1 MNIYIFDLDDTI
13 LMHNQFKNGID
24 YNIIQYNPQIDNYLS
39 SLRGRKYIY
48 TNGTYGHGEYGL
60 NAMKCKDS
68 FQKIYGRD
76 TIPYM
81 KPDFKSFNYVNN
93 DILYN
98 HNLSDKRIFFD
109 DLQENLKT
117 AHNIGWETVWIHTQA
132 NNNIKPDYIDH
143 AYTNVID
150 ALYSIDLN

>member
-1 MNIYIFDLDDTI
+1 MKVLVFDLDDTL
-13 LMHNQFKNGID
+13 LMSNTYKRYSDIRPSDHL
-24 YNIIQYNPQIDNYLS
+24 NYLLYKS
-39 SLRGRKYIY
+39 SNKKFIY
-48 TNGTYGHGEYGL
+48 TNGTYGHGENGL
-60 NAMKCKDS
+60 SAMKCKDS

-76 TIPYM
+76 TLPFM

-98 HNLSDKRIFFD
+98 YNLSDKKIFFD

-117 AHNIGWETVWIHTQA
+117 AHNIGWETVWIHPQA
-132 NNNIKPDYIDH
+132 NNNKKPDYIDH

>member
-1 MNIYIFDLDDTI
+1 MKVLIFDLDDTL
-13 LMHNQFKNGID
+13 LMSNTYKRYRDIRPSYHL
-24 YNIIQYNPQIDNYLS
+24 NYL
-39 SLRGRKYIY
+39 LYKYPNKKFIY
-48 TNGTYGHGEYGL
+48 TNGTYGHGEDGL

-76 TIPYM
+76 TLPYM

-98 HNLSDKRIFFD
+98 HNLSDKKIFFD

-117 AHNIGWETVWIHTQA
+117 AHNIGWETVWIHPQS
-132 NNNIKPDYIDH
+132 NNNMKPYYIDH

>member
-1 MNIYIFDLDDTI
+1 MKVLVFDLDDTL
-13 LMHNQFKNGID
+13 LMSNTYKRYSD
-24 YNIIQYNPQIDNYLS
+24 IQPSYHLNYL
-39 SLRGRKYIY
+39 LYKYPNKKFIY
-48 TNGTYGHGEYGL
+48 TNGTYSHGEDGL

-76 TIPYM
+76 TLPYM

-117 AHNIGWETVWIHTQA
+117 AHNIGWETVWIHPQA
-132 NNNIKPDYIDH
+132 NNNMKPYYIDH

-150 ALYSIDLN
+150 ALYSIDLT